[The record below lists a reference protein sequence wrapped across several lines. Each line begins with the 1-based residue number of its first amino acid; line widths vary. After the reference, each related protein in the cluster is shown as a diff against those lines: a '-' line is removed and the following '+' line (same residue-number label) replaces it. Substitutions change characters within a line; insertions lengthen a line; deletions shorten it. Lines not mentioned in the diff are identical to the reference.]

1 MASNKKPGRIR
12 SALQSWLGVPV
23 GLTNETFWQ
32 EVFGTSS
39 SGKNVTIDSA
49 IQLSTVWACVRL
61 LSESVSTLPLK
72 LYRRM
77 PDGSRETARDH
88 PLFRVLCRSPN
99 AEMTPQRFMLMV
111 VVSICLRG
119 NAFVEKKFVGNR
131 IVALVPLL
139 PQGMKVKR
147 QDNGRLKYTYNDNGT
162 ERDIPE
168 KNLMHIRGFGLDG
181 VCGMLPVHTGRDLI
195 GTAMAAEEA
204 AAKVFA
210 NGLQA
215 SGFLTVEGGAAQG
228 AGTLTPRQRE
238 QLKKALNAF
247 SSSKNAGKTMVLEA
261 GLKYQGITMN
271 PEAAQMLE
279 TRAFNVEEICRW
291 FRVPPFMVGHMDKQS
306 SWAASVEAQ
315 NLHFLTNSLRPLLV
329 NIEQEIT
336 RCLIGDADADEF
348 FAEFS
353 VEGLLRADSSG
364 RGAWYNTAL
373 MNGWMSRNEVRR
385 LENLPP
391 IPGGDTYT
399 VQSAM
404 VSLESLGQGD
414 DVSAKF
420 NRFMAKAL
428 HAHKDGDTQ
437 ATRQLLHDICT
448 ALDGGDPDAPAMAHA
463 LLSVTRLK
471 VTEPAE

>member
-1 MASNKKPGRIR
+1 MASNKKTGRIR
-12 SALQSWLGVPV
+12 SALQNWLGVPV
-23 GLTNETFWQ
+23 GLTTEAFWQ
-32 EVFGTSS
+32 EWFGTSS
-39 SGKNVTIDSA
+39 SGKNVTVDGA
-49 IQLSTVWACVRL
+49 IRLSTVWACVRL

-72 LYRRM
+72 LYRRKD
-77 PDGSRETARDH
+77 DGSRESAKDH

-111 VVSICLRG
+111 VASICLRG
-119 NAFVEKKFVGNR
+119 NAFVEKKFIGSR
-131 IVALVPLL
+131 IVALDPLL
-139 PQGMKVKR
+139 PQCMTVKR
-147 QDNGRLKYTYNDNGT
+147 QANGRLKYTYIENGV

-168 KNLMHIRGFGLDG
+168 KNIMHIRGFGLDG
-181 VCGMLPVHTGRDLI
+181 VCGMLPITTGRDLI
-195 GTAMAAEEA
+195 GASMASEEA

-228 AGTLTPRQRE
+228 AGTLTPKQRE
-238 QLKKALNAF
+238 QLKKALAAF

-336 RCLIGDADADEF
+336 RCLIGEADADEY

-404 VSLESLGQGD
+404 VSLESLGQTD

-428 HAHKDGDTQ
+428 HAHKESDVQ
-437 ATRQLLHDICT
+437 ATRQLLQDICM